1 LEVAVK
7 LLYRKSW
14 ISKYFNVDVKS
25 EDGVVFFYDNAKK
38 SRFISSRFLV
48 ALKIPDIT
56 KQFFKPKAFW
66 NDIPLLNWIRS
77 DYLSE
82 IEHGLQT
89 NNARGTKTEIYT
101 PPFFLF
107 FKMPRVT
114 TNFLS
119 FNDYIKP
126 NTEAT
131 ILSLLQYDEDRNRFF
146 SEYNPE
152 LILLYNTDLCLSEV
166 LEFSMYDCKNQLI
179 QVSDKSQL
187 FIEMTLLSEEY
198 K

>member
-1 LEVAVK
+1 
-7 LLYRKSW
+7 
-14 ISKYFNVDVKS
+14 
-25 EDGVVFFYDNAKK
+25 
-38 SRFISSRFLV
+38 
-48 ALKIPDIT
+48 
-56 KQFFKPKAFW
+56 
-66 NDIPLLNWIRS
+66 
-77 DYLSE
+77 
-82 IEHGLQT
+82 
-89 NNARGTKTEIYT
+89 
-101 PPFFLF
+101 
-107 FKMPRVT
+107 MPRVT

-119 FNDYIKP
+119 FTDYIKP

-131 ILSLLQYDEDRNRFF
+131 ILSLLQYDEDRNRFL